1 MTVFLEMG
9 KVCDPS
15 PRKRGKVEALLKL
28 KTLSQREIAKSV
40 GMSQK
45 GVHTIKKRLH
55 SGLTSSPQRT
65 KSGRKPIVTQR
76 VRRILLMECK
86 KNRKMTSKQ
95 LQGSLQHHN
104 IHISTSC
111 VRCQLIQAW
120 FVAQRPR
127 RKPLLNN
134 KQQAKRLQW
143 AKEHKHWTSAD
154 WRKVNVCWVHMYLVI
169 VTTNSHFSVS
179 LCNDSIIIP
188 TVL

>member
-1 MTVFLEMG
+1 MIQVQEKEGKSKGQFIVISRLSFFLW
-9 KVCDPS
+9 PFSRS
-15 PRKRGKVEALLKL
+15 PIKMATRWDDYCCHWNCLLKL

-55 SGLTSSPQRT
+55 SGLTSSPQQT

-111 VRCQLIQAW
+111 VRRQLIQAG
-120 FVAQRPR
+120 FVARRPR

-134 KQQAKRLQW
+134 KQNKQ
-143 AKEHKHWTSAD
+143 
-154 WRKVNVCWVHMYLVI
+154 
-169 VTTNSHFSVS
+169 
-179 LCNDSIIIP
+179 NDSSGLRSTNIGPQLIGER
-188 TVL
+188 